1 MEPVSTGRR
10 NSGYFSSDLGY
21 RGRRP
26 INESEHYVKKILAVL
41 TIASALLLTGCS
53 QTNEAASV
61 GDFKISQ
68 TDLQASIDAV
78 IAERAKVDSSQMQL
92 ETGDELNRSQLRF
105 RILMHTFDEIAK
117 ELKIEVTSS
126 NIEAKKTTIIESNG
140 GKTELAK
147 NLVNAAIAQADFD
160 TYVRAVVISEQ
171 ITAAMSASGVAEADI
186 ANKLGELL
194 SQKAKELGVK
204 INPRYGVWDVA
215 AGDVVAANVTGDA
228 VAPAAK

>member
-1 MEPVSTGRR
+1 
-10 NSGYFSSDLGY
+10 
-21 RGRRP
+21 
-26 INESEHYVKKILAVL
+26 VKKILAVL

-61 GDFKISQ
+61 GGFKISQ

-92 ETGDELNRSQLRF
+92 ETGDQLNRGQLRF
-105 RILMHTFDEIAK
+105 KILMHTFDEIAK

-126 NIEAKKTTIIESNG
+126 QVEAKKATITESVG
-140 GKTELAK
+140 GATELPK
-147 NLVNAAIAQADFD
+147 NLVNAAIAQADFG
-160 TYVRAVVISEQ
+160 TYVRAIVISEQ
-171 ITAAMSASGVAEADI
+171 ITAALAASGVAEEEI
-186 ANKLGELL
+186 ATKLGQLL
-194 SQKAKELGVK
+194 SAKAKELGVK
-204 INPRYGVWDVA
+204 INPRYGFWDVD